1 MIVINTSEVLADLL
15 PEVCYSLDPDLPP
28 DEELPAA
35 VRRYVRDLILHA
47 FFIAL
52 REDLKH
58 HGEWL
63 ARIRQDRSFST
74 LSHRRW
80 VDVEVVDT
88 EGTFVLLIE
97 EYPHD
102 HRLQR

>member
-15 PEVCYSLDPDLPP
+15 PEVCYSLDPDMPF
-28 DEELPAA
+28 DDVLPAT

-47 FFIAL
+47 FFHAL
-52 REDLKH
+52 REDLRH

-63 ARIRQDRSFST
+63 ARIRQDRFLSAV
-74 LSHRRW
+74 SHRRW

-88 EGTFVLLIE
+88 EGTFVLIIE
-97 EYPHD
+97 EH
-102 HRLQR
+102 

>member
-1 MIVINTSEVLADLL
+1 MIVINTSATLADLL
-15 PEVCYSLDPDLPP
+15 PEVRYSLDPDLPD

-35 VRRYVRDLILHA
+35 IRRYMRDLILHA
-47 FFIAL
+47 FFYAI

-58 HGEWL
+58 QVEWL
-63 ARIRQDRSFST
+63 SRIRQDRSLSAI
-74 LSHRRW
+74 SHRRW

-97 EYPHD
+97 EQEHD
-102 HRLQR
+102 HRF

>member
-15 PEVCYSLDPDLPP
+15 PEVRYSLDPDMPH
-28 DEELPAA
+28 DDELPAA

-52 REDLKH
+52 REDLRQ

-63 ARIRQDRSFST
+63 ARIRQDRSFSSV
-74 LSHRRW
+74 SHRQW

-97 EYPHD
+97 EPMHD